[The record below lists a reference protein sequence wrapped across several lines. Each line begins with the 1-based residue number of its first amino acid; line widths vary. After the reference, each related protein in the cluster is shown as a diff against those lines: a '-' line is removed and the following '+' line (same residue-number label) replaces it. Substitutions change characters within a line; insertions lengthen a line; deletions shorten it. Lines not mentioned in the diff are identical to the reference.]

1 MLNAAQQLPEQ
12 MASNSIE
19 SPQLL
24 DPTLLR
30 AARLLYR
37 AYKEVHRER
46 MDRPVGVAID
56 RLSHR
61 GQLIFQPKPIL
72 LFTESFVPFEQIE
85 SGLY

>member
-1 MLNAAQQLPEQ
+1 VYAAQQWPEQ
-12 MASNSIE
+12 MAANPIQ

-37 AYKEVHRER
+37 AYQEVHRER
-46 MDRPVGVAID
+46 MDRPVGVAIN
-56 RLSHR
+56 RLTHR
-61 GQLIFQPKPIL
+61 GQLIFRGKPIL

>member
-1 MLNAAQQLPEQ
+1 MYAAQQWPEQ
-12 MASNSIE
+12 MAANPIQ

-30 AARLLYR
+30 SARLLYR
-37 AYKEVHRER
+37 AYQEVHRER
-46 MDRPVGVAID
+46 MDRPVGVAIN
-56 RLSHR
+56 RLTHR
-61 GQLIFQPKPIL
+61 GQLIFHGKPIL

>member
-1 MLNAAQQLPEQ
+1 MYATQEWPEQ
-12 MASNSIE
+12 MATNSIQ

-37 AYKEVHRER
+37 AYQEVHRER

-56 RLSHR
+56 RFTHR
-61 GQLIFQPKPIL
+61 GQLIFRGKPIL
-72 LFTESFVPFEQIE
+72 LFTESFVAFEQIE